1 MKLLIKKPLKL
12 KAQAMIEGP
21 AAFLISFLIFIFI
34 IEFALYFKAIHS
46 NQTFADDISANIA
59 TYHDAEKLCSN
70 PDDDILNLIEE
81 RTQKYLDK
89 NIKLSVLSQ
98 SPDLLILDSNKNLLH
113 VNIICSQ
120 NEGYIVRSEYL
131 FKGFF
136 ALRLGHQVLSI
147 SSVQT
152 PKF

>member
-1 MKLLIKKPLKL
+1 MEFRSVL
-12 KAQAMIEGP
+12 
-21 AAFLISFLIFIFI
+21 FLS
-34 IEFALYFKAIHS
+34 LYFKAIHS

-70 PDDDILNLIEE
+70 SDDDILNLIEE
-81 RTQKYLDK
+81 RAQKYLDK

-136 ALRLGHQVLSI
+136 ALRLGHQVSSI